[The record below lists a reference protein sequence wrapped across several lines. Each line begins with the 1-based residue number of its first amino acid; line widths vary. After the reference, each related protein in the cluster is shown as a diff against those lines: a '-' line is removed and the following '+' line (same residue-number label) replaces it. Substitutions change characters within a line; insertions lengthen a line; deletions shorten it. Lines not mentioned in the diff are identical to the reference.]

1 MSTIKPGPFRVLL
14 DDDGKPYPGSQTISD
29 DHSNDVADVYSRD
42 DTTNDVPQEVAVAT
56 ARLFAAAPD
65 LLAAL
70 QLAAISKA
78 TTT

>member
-1 MSTIKPGPFRVLL
+1 MITPKLGPFRVLT
-14 DDDGKPYPGSQTISD
+14 DDDVKPFPGSQTISD
-29 DHSNDVADVYSRD
+29 DRSNDVADVYSRD
-42 DTTNDVPQEVAVAT
+42 DTTNDVPQDVAVAT